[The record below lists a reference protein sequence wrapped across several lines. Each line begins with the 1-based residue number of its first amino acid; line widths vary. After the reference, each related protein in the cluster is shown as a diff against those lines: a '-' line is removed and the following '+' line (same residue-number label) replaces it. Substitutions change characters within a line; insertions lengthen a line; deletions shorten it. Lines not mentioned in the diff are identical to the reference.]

1 VARGG
6 KRAGAG
12 RKPGA
17 ATAKTREIA
26 DKAAEEGV
34 TPLEVMLGAMRE
46 LWDNGNKQDA
56 AQIAKDAAPYM
67 HPRLS
72 NIDLKAEHD
81 VTNHVLSGEPIDDPE
96 KWAAE
101 FEEALQAGMVPP
113 GGAAIGAGKVPG

>member
-1 VARGG
+1 MARGG

-26 DKAAEEGV
+26 DKAASEGV

-46 LWDNGNKQDA
+46 LWDNGNKLDA
-56 AQIAKDAAPYM
+56 ASIAKDAAPYM

-72 NIDLKAEHD
+72 NVDLKAEHD
-81 VTNHVLSGEPIDDPE
+81 LTTFVISGEPISDPE
-96 KWAAE
+96 KWAEEFAE
-101 FEEALQAGMVPP
+101 DIQTSVVPTRRTP
-113 GGAAIGAGKVPG
+113 ESTN